1 MVRTSKFAPVDN
13 ANSKHF
19 GTGYVIFLFLQE
31 LSQRLGDDKS
41 ISEHLKLPIQRINDY
56 QLLLKVSGVLSLLV
70 IGQEKL
76 STVTYFSYDLTQ
88 MWFAL
93 ETVGCHLDSRTSI
106 AYIRNVC
113 QDATKLL
120 NVNAISRKPRSSL
133 FKLSLCFRRVRN
145 AYSQTSRS

>member
-1 MVRTSKFAPVDN
+1 M
-13 ANSKHF
+13 
-19 GTGYVIFLFLQE
+19 
-31 LSQRLGDDKS
+31 GDDKS

-76 STVTYFSYDLTQ
+76 STVTYDLTQ

-120 NVNAISRKPRSSL
+120 NVNAILRKPRSSL
-133 FKLSLCFRRVRN
+133 FKLCFRRVRN
-145 AYSQTSRS
+145 A